1 MLNIL
6 LSGANGAMGQMLQS
20 LIRDTENCQVIA
32 GFDRNANDDLDFKVY
47 SDLSTCHE
55 AIDVIID
62 FSHFKAFPQ
71 ILKFADDRAIPIV
84 VATTGLS
91 AEDLKTIDDASKRI
105 PIFKTANL
113 SLGINLLAKALQD
126 MVVSLEDGFDIE
138 IIEKHHHKKIDA
150 PSGTALLL
158 ADAINEKLTKPKTYR
173 YGRQGRDAKRSED
186 EMGIHAI
193 RGGTIPGEHSVIF
206 AGDDEIIEIK
216 HSALSKKVFAQGAL
230 KAARYLVD
238 QKPGLYDMS
247 MLIG

>member
-6 LSGANGAMGQMLQS
+6 LSGANGAMGQMLQG
-20 LIRDTENCQVIA
+20 LIKNTENCQVIA
-32 GFDRNANDDLDFKVY
+32 GFDRDVTNDLSFPIY

-55 AIDVIID
+55 VIDVIID

-71 ILKFADDRAIPIV
+71 ILKFACDKKIPIV
-84 VATTGLS
+84 IATTGLS
-91 AEDLKTIDDASKRI
+91 KDDLNTIEEASKTI

-126 MVVSLEDGFDIE
+126 MVASLEDGFDIE
-138 IIEKHHHKKIDA
+138 IIEKHHHKKADA

-158 ADAINEKLTKPKTYR
+158 ADAINEKLSNPKSYT
-173 YGRQGRDAKRSED
+173 YGREGRNAKRQNKEL
-186 EMGIHAI
+186 GIHAI
-193 RGGTIPGEHSVIF
+193 RGGTIPGEHTVIF

-230 KAARYLVD
+230 KASQYLVD